1 MTFVKSLYSNSLTFL
16 ISTIFFFNFTYAVDA
31 TLTFGQGSSGQIEIL
46 YDFQTDV
53 RGFEFD
59 ISGATIT
66 GSSGG
71 AASDASFTVSTGS
84 SKVIGYSLSG
94 SVIPAGQGVLTIV
107 NYDSSSIEGS
117 SLAISQGS
125 GDIVGP
131 GGIILTA
138 DISDTFSH
146 PVDCGGNY
154 YGSLVDDECSVCD
167 GNGSTCSTVEL
178 SFGAASDGSVDVL
191 YSGASRPISGFQFA
205 VSGMDISGVSG
216 DLDTIYENNG
226 KIVGFDLTG
235 AELSAGDGVLATL
248 SYTPTA
254 ENSSLS
260 LGVDG
265 LGNVDGAITD
275 DNGNAFA
282 TVSFGANL
290 VHGPADCSGAFGGS
304 LVNDDCGIC
313 DGDGSSCGDCDGL
326 NDTVTVND
334 SCGVCGG
341 SGPDSTTGCCAD
353 DLGPNGEAQDCAGVC
368 GGDSVEDQCNVCDAD
383 SSNDCTQDCAGNW
396 GGSSVNDECS
406 VCDGDGSSCSEVTLS
421 FGTASGGSVDVLY
434 SGASRPISGFQ
445 FAVSGMN
452 ISSVGGDLDT
462 IYENDG
468 KIVGFDLT
476 GAELSAGDGVL
487 ATLSYTASAE
497 SSTLSLGV
505 DGLGNVDGAI
515 TDDNLNP
522 FATVNFGSD
531 LVHGPADCTGAFGGN
546 TPDGDGDGVCDA
558 DEVVGCQDISACDY
572 NQDATDSGEC
582 TLPGACDSC
591 SGETDGTG
599 TVVDGDADNDT
610 VCDASDNCPND
621 ANTDQDN
628 NDGDSSGDACDADD
642 DNDGVND
649 VSDAFPLDGA
659 ESSDNDGDGIG
670 DNADADDDNDG
681 IDDTADAFPFDNS
694 ESVDTDGDGTGN
706 NADADD
712 DGDGVSDTED
722 CDSLNPNASEVDC
735 ENVCGGGAVCDV
747 TVNIDFGANW
757 NWFSI
762 NALSDDMSI
771 GNVLGNSNAGWS
783 EGDYVKAQNSF
794 ATYYG
799 DPNDGGYGWQGTLTT
814 MSLERGYKMDLS
826 TSNDFSFVGSPVD
839 PADYPI
845 SLSAGWNWIGY
856 PANDVNDINTALGSI
871 SNGLYIKGQS
881 EGFSTWY
888 GDPNDG
894 GYGWQGTMGH
904 IKPTYM
910 YMLQMD
916 GADVLTY
923 PSVAP
928 TSYSGVFG
936 DVMGELD
943 FDYRQYEF
951 NGSITAE
958 LNIDE
963 VVFTQGDKLIA
974 YVDGEIRGEISS
986 MLFDPTG
993 SYVFPLMVYGNKEDE
1008 NMSFEYY
1015 NAYTDSYY
1023 GLGETIQFNP
1033 DIIIGDGF
1041 NPLVMSEAAPEM
1053 PSGSSLNSAYPN
1065 PFNPTTTI
1073 SYNVGEYSYVNVSIY
1088 NIQGRIIDNL
1098 VSEYKEN
1105 GSHQITWNAESLP
1118 SGVYFVKFDADGFSQ
1133 TQKLMLIK

>member
-1 MTFVKSLYSNSLTFL
+1 
-16 ISTIFFFNFTYAVDA
+16 
-31 TLTFGQGSSGQIEIL
+31 
-46 YDFQTDV
+46 
-53 RGFEFD
+53 
-59 ISGATIT
+59 
-66 GSSGG
+66 
-71 AASDASFTVSTGS
+71 
-84 SKVIGYSLSG
+84 
-94 SVIPAGQGVLTIV
+94 
-107 NYDSSSIEGS
+107 
-117 SLAISQGS
+117 
-125 GDIVGP
+125 
-131 GGIILTA
+131 
-138 DISDTFSH
+138 
-146 PVDCGGNY
+146 
-154 YGSLVDDECSVCD
+154 
-167 GNGSTCSTVEL
+167 
-178 SFGAASDGSVDVL
+178 
-191 YSGASRPISGFQFA
+191 
-205 VSGMDISGVSG
+205 
-216 DLDTIYENNG
+216 
-226 KIVGFDLTG
+226 
-235 AELSAGDGVLATL
+235 
-248 SYTPTA
+248 
-254 ENSSLS
+254 
-260 LGVDG
+260 
-265 LGNVDGAITD
+265 
-275 DNGNAFA
+275 
-282 TVSFGANL
+282 
-290 VHGPADCSGAFGGS
+290 
-304 LVNDDCGIC
+304 
-313 DGDGSSCGDCDGL
+313 
-326 NDTVTVND
+326 
-334 SCGVCGG
+334 
-341 SGPDSTTGCCAD
+341 
-353 DLGPNGEAQDCAGVC
+353 
-368 GGDSVEDQCNVCDAD
+368 
-383 SSNDCTQDCAGNW
+383 
-396 GGSSVNDECS
+396 
-406 VCDGDGSSCSEVTLS
+406 
-421 FGTASGGSVDVLY
+421 
-434 SGASRPISGFQ
+434 
-445 FAVSGMN
+445 
-452 ISSVGGDLDT
+452 
-462 IYENDG
+462 
-468 KIVGFDLT
+468 
-476 GAELSAGDGVL
+476 
-487 ATLSYTASAE
+487 TLSYTASAE

-649 VSDAFPLDGA
+649 VSDAFPLDGAESSDNDGDGIGDNADPDDDNDGIDDINDAFPLDGA